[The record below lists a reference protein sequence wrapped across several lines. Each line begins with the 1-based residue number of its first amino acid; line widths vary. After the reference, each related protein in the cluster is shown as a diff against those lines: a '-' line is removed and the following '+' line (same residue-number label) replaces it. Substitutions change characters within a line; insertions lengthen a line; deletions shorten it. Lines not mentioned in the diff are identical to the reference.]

1 MNHKEES
8 TMFGIAKQK
17 TDSPQKAGT
26 PDFAPPAVDVYEN
39 DDEFLLLAD
48 LPGIAQNGA
57 EVTLEHERLVLEA
70 KGATRAFRREF
81 AVPPSIDSDKV
92 SASMKAGVLTVHL
105 PKRAPYKPR
114 QIAVQSS

>member
-1 MNHKEES
+1 MKEEP

-17 TDSPQKAGT
+17 NDSPMKAGA
-26 PDFAPPAVDVYEN
+26 PDLVAPAVDVYEN
-39 DDEFLLLAD
+39 DDEFLVLAD

-70 KGATRAFRREF
+70 KGAARAFRREF
-81 AVPPSIDSDKV
+81 SVPPSIDSDKV

>member
-1 MNHKEES
+1 
-8 TMFGIAKQK
+8 MFGIAKQK
-17 TDSPQKAGT
+17 TDSPVKADA
-26 PDFAPPAVDVYEN
+26 PDFALAAVDVYEN
-39 DDEFLLLAD
+39 NDEFLVLAD
-48 LPGIAQNGA
+48 LPGIPQNGA

-70 KGATRAFRREF
+70 KSPTRSFRREF
-81 AVPPSIDSDKV
+81 SVPPSIDSEKV

>member
-1 MNHKEES
+1 
-8 TMFGIAKQK
+8 MFGIAKQK
-17 TDSPQKAGT
+17 TNSPTKTDAS
-26 PDFAPPAVDVYEN
+26 DFVAPAVDVYEN
-39 DDEFLLLAD
+39 NDEFLVLAD
-48 LPGIAQNGA
+48 LPGIPQNGA

-70 KGATRAFRREF
+70 KGPTRAFRREF
-81 AVPPSIDSDKV
+81 SVPPSIDSEKV